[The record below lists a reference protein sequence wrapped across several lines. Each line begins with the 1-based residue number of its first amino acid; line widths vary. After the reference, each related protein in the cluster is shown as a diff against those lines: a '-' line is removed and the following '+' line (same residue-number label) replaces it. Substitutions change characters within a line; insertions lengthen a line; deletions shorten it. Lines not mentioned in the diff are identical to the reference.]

1 MPKERRAGEVASR
14 RHGSAVPA
22 DPMLREARASP
33 GLGSLCLTA
42 VPGAFILALWM
53 SSSLAGWKESMLTRS
68 ARLALFLAITLTL
81 CLGADALAQG
91 PVARF
96 FVFEAQ
102 DCQHCQAV
110 QEEVLGPLREQYG
123 DRVQIKAFDIGA
135 MANYEVMARLERQYE
150 VAGLE
155 IPQVFIGDT
164 VLVGEEEIR
173 EQLPGLVSQELEAG
187 GCDFPTDDE
196 PVAAPQVP
204 GGDAEPFC
212 EEPASSGE
220 SDVCEVV
227 GGELAAP
234 VYIAYF
240 HSPGCSECERVS
252 YDLTYLEQKYPNLEV
267 RKFDINTC
275 APLNDAMSERTGVPP
290 EQRLL
295 TPAVFIGNEY
305 LVGDEIT
312 LERLEEVIQN
322 HSQVGCIPPWE
333 GLEEESPEAINRIIQ
348 RFKSF
353 SFVAVL
359 GAGLLDGMNPCAFTT
374 IIFFVSYLAAMERK
388 GREILL
394 VGCTF
399 AGAVFLAYLLVG
411 AGVLEFVHS
420 LGVVQALSR
429 VVYLG
434 TGLFCLVLAVGA
446 LYDLYKIRK
455 GKHEEMA
462 LKLPEFLRRRVHQAI
477 REGAGVRNYVWA
489 AFVTGFLVSLLE
501 FACTGQVYLPT
512 IIFVTGVPEL
522 RANAF
527 LYLVLYNVMFIVPL
541 VIIFLLVYYGTTSF
555 QLAGFMRR
563 HLALVKVLTVVFF
576 VSLGS
581 WLLLTMW

>member
-1 MPKERRAGEVASR
+1 MVSLSR
-14 RHGSAVPA
+14 MALVSGNPIFK
-22 DPMLREARASP
+22 EARTSP
-33 GLGSLCLTA
+33 GVWPACLTA
-42 VPGAFILALWM
+42 VLGAPILADWTN
-53 SSSLAGWKESMLTRS
+53 SSRVGWKENMLTKTARS
-68 ARLALFLAITLTL
+68 SLLLAMTLAL
-81 CLGADALAQG
+81 CLVTTAGAEE
-91 PVARF
+91 PVARL

-110 QEEVLGPLREQYG
+110 EHEVLAPLREEYG
-123 DRVQIKAFDIGA
+123 DRVEIKTFDIGA
-135 MANYEVMARLERQYE
+135 MENYDVMVRLEREYG
-150 VAGLE
+150 VAGLD

-164 VLVGEEEIR
+164 VLVGEEQIR
-173 EQLPGLVSQELEAG
+173 ERLQALVDQCLEAG

-196 PVAAPQVP
+196 PVAAPLAP
-204 GGDAEPFC
+204 GGANADPFC
-212 EEPASSGE
+212 EEPASPGGA
-220 SDVCEVV
+220 DVCEVV

-240 HSPGCSECERVS
+240 HSPGCSECDRVS
-252 YDLTYLEQKYPNLEV
+252 YALSYMEQKYPNLEV
-267 RKFDINTC
+267 RKFDLNTC

-305 LVGDEIT
+305 LVGGEIT
-312 LERLEEVIQN
+312 VERLEDVIQT

-359 GAGLLDGMNPCAFTT
+359 GAGLLDGLNPCAFTT

-394 VGCTF
+394 VGSAFT
-399 AGAVFLAYLLVG
+399 GAVFLAYLLVG
-411 AGVLEFVHS
+411 AGVLGFVHS
-420 LGVVQALSR
+420 LGVVQTLSR

-434 TGLFCLVLAVGA
+434 TGLFCLVLAIVA

-462 LKLPEFLRRRVHQAI
+462 LKLPDFLRRRVRRAI
-477 REGAGVRNYVWA
+477 REGASVRNYVWA

-512 IIFVTGVPEL
+512 IIFVAGVPEL

-527 LYLVLYNVMFIVPL
+527 LYLVLYNLMFIVPL
-541 VIIFLLVYYGTTSF
+541 VIIFLLVYYGTTTL

-563 HLALVKVLTVVFF
+563 HAALVKVLTVIFF
-576 VSLGS
+576 AGLGS
-581 WLLLTMW
+581 WLLLTML

>member
-1 MPKERRAGEVASR
+1 
-14 RHGSAVPA
+14 
-22 DPMLREARASP
+22 
-33 GLGSLCLTA
+33 
-42 VPGAFILALWM
+42 
-53 SSSLAGWKESMLTRS
+53 LTRS
-68 ARLALFLAITLTL
+68 TRFALFFALTLALSV
-81 CLGADALAQG
+81 GASALAQG

-102 DCQHCQAV
+102 DCEHCQAIE
-110 QEEVLGPLREQYG
+110 QEVLAPLREEYG
-123 DRVQIKAFDIGA
+123 DRVEIRSFDIGA
-135 MANYEVMARLERQYE
+135 MQNYEVMVRLERQFE

-155 IPQVFIGDT
+155 IPQIFIGDT
-164 VLVGEEEIR
+164 VLVGEKEIR
-173 EQLPGLVSQELEAG
+173 ERLPGLVSQELESG
-187 GCDFPTDDE
+187 GCDFPTDDD

-204 GGDAEPFC
+204 AGETEPFC
-212 EEPASSGE
+212 EEPGSSGE

-252 YDLTYLEQKYPNLEV
+252 YDLSYLEQKYPNLEV

-275 APLNDAMSERTGVPP
+275 APLDDAMSERAGVPP

-295 TPAVFIGNEY
+295 TPAVFVGDEY

-322 HSQVGCIPPWE
+322 HSQVGCVPPWE
-333 GLEEESPEAINRIIQ
+333 GLEEESPVAINRIIQ

-374 IIFFVSYLAAMERK
+374 IIFLVSYLAAMERK

-394 VGCTF
+394 VGCAF

-411 AGVLEFVHS
+411 AGVLEFVRS
-420 LGVVQALSR
+420 LGVMQTLSR

-455 GKHEEMA
+455 GKQEEMA
-462 LKLPEFLRRRVHQAI
+462 LKLPDFLRRRVHRAI

-563 HLALVKVLTVVFF
+563 HLVLVKVLTVVFF
-576 VSLGS
+576 AGLGC